1 MTSIEQATATKH
13 AQTHSDQRYKDHFC
27 GLIDSTATAT
37 AAAAAAAASVPTA
50 EFTC

>member
-1 MTSIEQATATKH
+1 MLKQ
-13 AQTHSDQRYKDHFC
+13 HSDQRYKDHFC

-37 AAAAAAAASVPTA
+37 ATAAAAAAAASVPTA